1 MRGRVTKSDEARAD
15 LLNHFRYIGR
25 HNLGAARRFLA
36 AAKKAMEL
44 LAWMPE
50 IGSIWES
57 PHPFLSGVH
66 VWPIRKFKNYLI
78 FYRPIVGGIFVLR
91 VLHGAR
97 QVDELL
103 RE

>member
-1 MRGRVTKSDEARAD
+1 MDGRIIKSDAARAD
-15 LLNHFRYIGR
+15 LLSHFRYIGR

-36 AAKKAMEL
+36 ASKSAMEL
-44 LAWMPE
+44 LASMPR

-57 PHPFLSGVH
+57 PYPSLSGIR
-66 VWPIRKFKNYLI
+66 VWPIRKFRNYLI
-78 FYRPIVGGIFVLR
+78 FYRPITRGILVLR

-103 RE
+103 HE